1 MLKFKSYL
9 SEEITDDEL
18 QDMANRLSWEDIYD
32 LYAPEDLE
40 QAIGIEVKE
49 ETLDEKISASSRMKK
64 HMDFARS
71 AAKRNLARSLKL
83 KRSSDLNTLKNRARH
98 AAKRALM
105 SRLLRG
111 RSKDQLSAAE
121 KDRIEQQLKAM
132 EGIVNNLS
140 QKMLPR
146 IREIERSR
154 LSSRAKK

>member
-1 MLKFKSYL
+1 MLNFKSYL

-18 QDMANRLSWEDIYD
+18 EDMANRLSWEDIYD
-32 LYAPEDLE
+32 LYAPEDFEEEL
-40 QAIGIEVKE
+40 GIEIKE
-49 ETLDEKISASSRMKK
+49 ETLDEKISATSRMKK

-71 AAKRNLARSLKL
+71 AAKRNIARSLKL
-83 KRSSDLNTLKNRARH
+83 KRASDLNTLKKRANL
-98 AAKRALM
+98 AARRALM
-105 SRLLRG
+105 KRLLRG
-111 RSKDQLSAAE
+111 RSKDQLAAME
-121 KDRIEQQLKAM
+121 KDRIEAQLKSM

>member
-1 MLKFKSYL
+1 MLNFKTYL
-9 SEEITDDEL
+9 SEEISDDEL
-18 QDMANRLSWEDIYD
+18 EDMANRLSWEDIYD

-49 ETLDEKISASSRMKK
+49 EALDEKISASSRMKR
-64 HMDFARS
+64 HMDFART
-71 AAKRNLARSLKL
+71 AAKRNLAKSLKL
-83 KRSSDLNTLKNRARH
+83 KRSSDLNTLKRRAHH

-105 SRLLRG
+105 NRLLRG

-121 KDRIEQQLKAM
+121 KDRVEQQLKSM

-154 LSSRAKK
+154 LASRAKK

>member
-1 MLKFKSYL
+1 MLNFKSYL
-9 SEEITDDEL
+9 SEEISDDEL
-18 QDMANRLSWEDIYD
+18 QDMANRLSWEDIAD
-32 LYAPEDLE
+32 LYAPEDFEEEL
-40 QAIGIEVKE
+40 GIEVKE

-83 KRSSDLNTLKNRARH
+83 KRSSDLNTLKSRAHH

-111 RSKDQLSAAE
+111 RSKEQLSAAE

>member
-1 MLKFKSYL
+1 MLNFKSYL
-9 SEEITDDEL
+9 SEEITEDEL

-49 ETLDEKISASSRMKK
+49 EVIDEKLSAASRMKK

-83 KRSSDLNTLKNRARH
+83 KRSSDLNTLKNRAHH

-105 SRLLRG
+105 ARLLRG

-121 KDRIEQQLKAM
+121 KDRVEQQLKSM

-146 IREIERSR
+146 IRDIERSR
-154 LSSRAKK
+154 LSKRAKK

>member
-1 MLKFKSYL
+1 MLNFKSYL
-9 SEEITDDEL
+9 SEEISDDEL

-83 KRSSDLNTLKNRARH
+83 KRSSDLNTLKSRAHH

>member
-1 MLKFKSYL
+1 MLNFKSYL

-18 QDMANRLSWEDIYD
+18 EDMANRLSWEDIAD
-32 LYAPEDLE
+32 LYSPEDFEEEL
-40 QAIGIEVKE
+40 GIEVKE

-83 KRSSDLNTLKNRARH
+83 KRSSDLNTLKNRAHH